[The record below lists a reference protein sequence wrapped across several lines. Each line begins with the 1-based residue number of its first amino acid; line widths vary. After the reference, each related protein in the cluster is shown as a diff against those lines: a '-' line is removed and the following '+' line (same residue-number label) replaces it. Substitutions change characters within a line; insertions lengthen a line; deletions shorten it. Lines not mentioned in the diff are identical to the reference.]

1 MMPCTRNQNSRATI
15 LTVAGSFIRGRHR
28 HGGAEIRY
36 NRLEDSGTDP
46 VKQFTTAWVLVTR
59 GGERIRN
66 PRIRMAVGPWWF

>member
-46 VKQFTTAWVLVTR
+46 VKQFTTA
-59 GGERIRN
+59 
-66 PRIRMAVGPWWF
+66 